1 MGIQTKAEYGKSKS
15 NFERIH
21 SVIEEHN
28 ADPTSTYKMG
38 HNEFSVL
45 VSFLIKKSWIIDVIQ
60 VIKCQLPLFVILQ
73 DVEE

>member
-1 MGIQTKAEYGKSKS
+1 MRY
-15 NFERIH
+15 ERIH
-21 SVIEEHN
+21 SIIEEHN

-60 VIKCQLPLFVILQ
+60 GKMPATVICYITGSWGVKVQLCQL
-73 DVEE
+73 

>member
-1 MGIQTKAEYGKSKS
+1 MRY
-15 NFERIH
+15 ERIH
-21 SVIEEHN
+21 SIIEEHN

-45 VSFLIKKSWIIDVIQ
+45 VSFLIKKSWIIDVFNQ

>member
-1 MGIQTKAEYGKSKS
+1 MRY
-15 NFERIH
+15 ERIH
-21 SVIEEHN
+21 SIIEEHN

-60 VIKCQLPLFVILQ
+60 VKMPSTVICYITGRWGVKVQLCQL
-73 DVEE
+73 

>member
-1 MGIQTKAEYGKSKS
+1 MNLIKMYCNGKEKFPMGIQTKAEYGKSKS

-45 VSFLIKKSWIIDVIQ
+45 VSFLIKKS
-60 VIKCQLPLFVILQ
+60 
-73 DVEE
+73 